1 MKFPH
6 SSYRMENS
14 RNLMTRVHALFAC
27 LILIAAPLSGCLSG
41 DDLEELVDN
50 IIGCMDENAE
60 NYDDNATSELVGD
73 CIYMATMDTFMDA
86 MSDVR
91 SIEEMLEDTPKA
103 GYSQSMNVNEWNDD
117 LGMQM
122 DVMIIETVMADL
134 DNDAVHVYNFISIAP
149 LMTMSYT
156 HAQIGEVVNIHYTA
170 GGMIAEGG
178 ESESYQTR
186 DATPNVLEVLAD
198 QVGLFSGEEGDEGM
212 LVETPD
218 SDVDEIPED
227 AVITI
232 TMSDDM
238 ESQTMTMEYTE
249 DGAEIT
255 MTIHI
260 NQNEDL
266 MSFTMASDNGSAT
279 TNIEYQMM
287 WGDAVVIEVD
297 ETLPKTSIP
306 VWIDIEPWW
315 DDDDDDTFHCDNGNE
330 IPWDYVDDG
339 WDDCGDGSD
348 ESEPEMACYND
359 FGAYLS
365 ESDESEDSCNS
376 WTYLEDYSSPHSDE
390 PFTGC
395 YNTHTHV
402 QMEGASE
409 YECDSFYWTELTEDD
424 DDDDDEQSPEEM
436 MDYMDTDEDGHLS
449 LQELFDYV
457 NEEREQDGVPPMSE
471 EDEEGT
477 ANWFYSGDTDGDN
490 LLSLDE
496 FTQLLE
502 STGDDGDDG
511 NGAPTPEE
519 AMESVDANGDGYMS
533 YQEFE
538 DAWESDPENPELD
551 SEEVAALFDD
561 CDYDDNDLIDIDEM
575 QCFVDGIG
583 AMLGGFG
590 DDDGG
595 DENPEQMFDYMDT
608 DDDGYLSLQDL
619 IDYLNNEAEQNG
631 EEPMSSEDEEGTAN
645 WFYSGDTDGDD
656 LLSLDEFTQLVEE
669 STGDD
674 DGDDDTFY
682 CDNGNEIPMEWVN
695 DGDNDCGDWSDES
708 DDENDIYW
716 ESYYG
721 GYCEWEG
728 DPDGDDTVWWC
739 KESQDDEY
747 WNTWWYYCEHH
758 DSDWHC
764 TDDFGQSGEFEHSA
778 DGDEWSGSDDDDDD
792 EGDEMFTCDNGDEIP
807 MDWVND
813 GEEDCED
820 GSDEFDDGGD
830 DEQDEMPAV
839 IIGYVAKNQTLN
851 APISDFETRF
861 LSDCDGEYNEETG
874 EMEEPDLNECT
885 VEFSIPLTGGE
896 ANGVTHT
903 YTDLD
908 GDGLVSPG
916 DMLTLEGYD
925 GQTRLEMY
933 DTWASEYTSDSL
945 ANPPAL
951 PGFGALMALTVL
963 LGAAFATRRD

>member
-1 MKFPH
+1 MI
-6 SSYRMENS
+6 RA
-14 RNLMTRVHALFAC
+14 HALFAC
-27 LILIAAPLSGCLSG
+27 LILIAAPLAGCLSG
-41 DDLEELVDN
+41 DDIEELVDD
-50 IIGCMDENAE
+50 IIGCMDENAA
-60 NYDDNATSELVGD
+60 NYEENATSELVGD

-86 MSDVR
+86 MSDVKT
-91 SIEEMLEDTPKA
+91 IEEMLEDSPKA
-103 GYSQSMNVNEWNDD
+103 GYSQSVNVNEWSDE
-117 LGMQM
+117 LSMQM

-134 DNDAVHVYNFISIAP
+134 DNDAVHVHNFISISP

-186 DATPNVLEVLAD
+186 DATPNVLEVLAE

-218 SDVDEIPED
+218 PDVDEIPED

-266 MSFTMASDNGSAT
+266 MSFNMASDNGSAT
-279 TNIEYQMM
+279 TNIEYQVM

-306 VWIDIEPWW
+306 VWVDIESWG
-315 DDDDDDTFHCDNGNE
+315 DDDADEDDTFYCDNGNE
-330 IPWDYVDDG
+330 IPMDYVDDG

-348 ESEPEMACYND
+348 EPEPEMVCWNSYGDYITDADQDTCY
-359 FGAYLS
+359 
-365 ESDESEDSCNS
+365 S
-376 WTYLEDYSSPHSDE
+376 WMYLENYTSQHDPNGE

-395 YNTHTHV
+395 YNTHTHA
-402 QMEGASE
+402 QIEG
-409 YECDSFYWTELTEDD
+409 
-424 DDDDDEQSPEEM
+424 
-436 MDYMDTDEDGHLS
+436 
-449 LQELFDYV
+449 
-457 NEEREQDGVPPMSE
+457 MSE
-471 EDEEGT
+471 EECT
-477 ANWFYSGDTDGDN
+477 TFMW
-490 LLSLDE
+490 
-496 FTQLLE
+496 
-502 STGDDGDDG
+502 
-511 NGAPTPEE
+511 
-519 AMESVDANGDGYMS
+519 V
-533 YQEFE
+533 
-538 DAWESDPENPELD
+538 D
-551 SEEVAALFDD
+551 SEMFDD
-561 CDYDDNDLIDIDEM
+561 
-575 QCFVDGIG
+575 
-583 AMLGGFG
+583 

-595 DENPEQMFDYMDT
+595 DDIGWADYYD
-608 DDDGYLSLQDL
+608 
-619 IDYLNNEAEQNG
+619 
-631 EEPMSSEDEEGTAN
+631 
-645 WFYSGDTDGDD
+645 
-656 LLSLDEFTQLVEE
+656 
-669 STGDD
+669 
-674 DGDDDTFY
+674 
-682 CDNGNEIPMEWVN
+682 
-695 DGDNDCGDWSDES
+695 
-708 DDENDIYW
+708 
-716 ESYYG
+716 

-728 DPDGDDTVWWC
+728 NPDGDDTVWWC

-747 WNTWWYYCEHH
+747 WDIWWYYCEHH

-764 TDDFGQSGEFEHSA
+764 TDDFGQSEEFEHSA

-792 EGDEMFTCDNGDEIP
+792 GVPTPEEAMESVDANDDGYMSFEEFQDSWDSDPTNPELDYDEVSILFDDCDYDGSDLIDIDEMQCFIDGIVDMLPDGGEECDTECVFHLIDGWLEDMDEHVTPSEWAAFVNSTGEEMSEEDFEGLSGFIGMYDYDDSGGLDWDEFQDAWNDCCADDDDGEEWFTCDNGDEIP

-820 GSDEFDDGGD
+820 GSDEFDDGD
-830 DEQDEMPAV
+830 DDNQQEMPAV
-839 IIGYVAKNQTLN
+839 LIGYIAKNQTLN

-861 LSDCDGEYNEETG
+861 LSDCHEEYDEETG
-874 EMEEPDLNECT
+874 EMVEPDLNECT
-885 VEFSIPLTGGE
+885 VEFSIPLAGGE

-916 DMLTLEGYD
+916 DMLTLEGWD

-933 DTWASEYTSDSL
+933 DTWASEYTSESV

>member
-41 DDLEELVDN
+41 DDLEELVDD

-103 GYSQSMNVNEWNDD
+103 GYSQSITVNEWNDD

-122 DVMIIETVMADL
+122 DIQIDETVMVDL
-134 DNDAVHVYNFISIAP
+134 DNDAVHVYNLFSLVP
-149 LMTMSYT
+149 MMTMSYT
-156 HAQIGEVVNIHYTA
+156 HTQIGEVVNVHYAVGGMMA
-170 GGMIAEGG
+170 GGEAESG
-178 ESESYQTR
+178 SYQTR
-186 DATPNVLEVLAD
+186 DATPNVLEVLAG
-198 QVGLFSGEEGDEGM
+198 QVGLFWSEDDG
-212 LVETPD
+212 LVETPGEAD
-218 SDVDEIPED
+218 LDEIPEG
-227 AVITI
+227 AVTTI

-266 MSFTMASDNGSAT
+266 MSFSTESDNGSAT
-279 TNIEYQMM
+279 TSMTYEMM
-287 WGDAVVIEVD
+287 WGDAIVIEVD

-315 DDDDDDTFHCDNGNE
+315 DDDDDDDLFLCDNGNE

-348 ESEPEMACYND
+348 ES
-359 FGAYLS
+359 
-365 ESDESEDSCNS
+365 
-376 WTYLEDYSSPHSDE
+376 
-390 PFTGC
+390 
-395 YNTHTHV
+395 
-402 QMEGASE
+402 
-409 YECDSFYWTELTEDD
+409 DD
-424 DDDDDEQSPEEM
+424 DDDDDERSPEEM

-457 NEEREQDGVPPMSE
+457 NDEREQDGEPPMSE

-519 AMESVDANGDGYMS
+519 AMESVDANDDGYMS
-533 YQEFE
+533 YQEFQ

-551 SEEVAALFDD
+551 YDEVTILFDD

-583 AMLGGFG
+583 DMLGGFG

-674 DGDDDTFY
+674 DDGGDDISWMD
-682 CDNGNEIPMEWVN
+682 
-695 DGDNDCGDWSDES
+695 
-708 DDENDIYW
+708 YW
-716 ESYYG
+716 G

-728 DPDGDDTVWWC
+728 NPDGDDTVWWC
-739 KESQDDEY
+739 KYSEDDEY
-747 WNTWWYYCEHH
+747 WETWWYYCEDHE
-758 DSDWHC
+758 DDGWHC
-764 TDDFGQSGEFEHSA
+764 TDDFGQSEEFEHSA
-778 DGDEWSGSDDDDDD
+778 EGDEWSGSDDDDDD

-813 GEEDCED
+813 GWDDCGD

-861 LSDCDGEYNEETG
+861 LSDCDEEYNEETG

-925 GQTRLEMY
+925 GQTRMEMY
-933 DTWASEYTSDSL
+933 DTWASEYSSDSV
-945 ANPPAL
+945 ATPPAL

>member
-1 MKFPH
+1 
-6 SSYRMENS
+6 MENS

-198 QVGLFSGEEGDEGM
+198 QVGLFSGGEEGEGM

-551 SEEVAALFDD
+551 SEEVATLFDD

>member
-1 MKFPH
+1 
-6 SSYRMENS
+6 
-14 RNLMTRVHALFAC
+14 LFAC
-27 LILIAAPLSGCLSG
+27 LILIAAPLAGCLSS
-41 DDLEELVDN
+41 DDLEELVDD
-50 IIGCMDENAE
+50 IVGCMDENAA

-91 SIEEMLEDTPKA
+91 TIEEMLEDTPKA
-103 GYSQSMNVNEWNDD
+103 GYSQSMNVNEWSDE

-134 DNDAVHVYNFISIAP
+134 DNDAVHVHNFISIAP

-198 QVGLFSGEEGDEGM
+198 QVGLFSGEEGGEGM

-266 MSFTMASDNGSAT
+266 MSFNMASDNGSAT

-306 VWIDIEPWW
+306 VWVDIESWG
-315 DDDDDDTFHCDNGNE
+315 DDDADEDDTFYCDNGNE
-330 IPWDYVDDG
+330 IPMDYVDDG

-348 ESEPEMACYND
+348 ES
-359 FGAYLS
+359 
-365 ESDESEDSCNS
+365 
-376 WTYLEDYSSPHSDE
+376 
-390 PFTGC
+390 
-395 YNTHTHV
+395 
-402 QMEGASE
+402 
-409 YECDSFYWTELTEDD
+409 
-424 DDDDDEQSPEEM
+424 
-436 MDYMDTDEDGHLS
+436 
-449 LQELFDYV
+449 
-457 NEEREQDGVPPMSE
+457 
-471 EDEEGT
+471 
-477 ANWFYSGDTDGDN
+477 
-490 LLSLDE
+490 
-496 FTQLLE
+496 
-502 STGDDGDDG
+502 
-511 NGAPTPEE
+511 
-519 AMESVDANGDGYMS
+519 
-533 YQEFE
+533 
-538 DAWESDPENPELD
+538 
-551 SEEVAALFDD
+551 
-561 CDYDDNDLIDIDEM
+561 
-575 QCFVDGIG
+575 
-583 AMLGGFG
+583 
-590 DDDGG
+590 
-595 DENPEQMFDYMDT
+595 
-608 DDDGYLSLQDL
+608 
-619 IDYLNNEAEQNG
+619 
-631 EEPMSSEDEEGTAN
+631 
-645 WFYSGDTDGDD
+645 
-656 LLSLDEFTQLVEE
+656 
-669 STGDD
+669 D

-728 DPDGDDTVWWC
+728 DSDGDDTVWWC

-764 TDDFGQSGEFEHSA
+764 TDDFGQSEEFEHSA
-778 DGDEWSGSDDDDDD
+778 DGDEWSGSDDNGDGAPTPEEAMESVDANDDGYMSFQEFQDSWDSDPTNPELDYDEVSILFDDCDYDGSDLIDIDEMQCFIDGIVDMLPDGGDECDIECVFHLIDGWLEDMDEHVTPSEWAAFVNSTGEEMSEEDFEGLSGFIGMYDYDDSEGLDWDEFQDAWNDCCADDDD
-792 EGDEMFTCDNGDEIP
+792 GEEMFTCDNGDEIP

-820 GSDEFDDGGD
+820 GSDEFDDGD
-830 DEQDEMPAV
+830 DDNQQEMPAV
-839 IIGYVAKNQTLN
+839 LIGYIAKNQTLN

-861 LSDCDGEYNEETG
+861 LSDCHEEYDEETG
-874 EMEEPDLNECT
+874 EMVEPDLDECT
-885 VEFSIPLTGGE
+885 VEFSIPLAGGE

-916 DMLTLEGYD
+916 DMLTLEGWD

-945 ANPPAL
+945 ANPPSL

>member
-1 MKFPH
+1 
-6 SSYRMENS
+6 
-14 RNLMTRVHALFAC
+14 MTRAHALFAC
-27 LILIAAPLSGCLSG
+27 LILIAAPLAGCLSG
-41 DDLEELVDN
+41 DDLEELVDD
-50 IIGCMDENAE
+50 IIGCMDENAA
-60 NYDDNATSELVGD
+60 NYEENATSELVGD

-91 SIEEMLEDTPKA
+91 TIEEMLEDTPKA
-103 GYSQSMNVNEWNDD
+103 GYSQSMNVNEWNDE

-134 DNDAVHVYNFISIAP
+134 DNDAVHVHNFISIAP

-266 MSFTMASDNGSAT
+266 MSFNMASDNGSAT
-279 TNIEYQMM
+279 TNIEYQVM

-306 VWIDIEPWW
+306 VWVDIESWG
-315 DDDDDDTFHCDNGNE
+315 DDDADEDDTFYCDNGNE
-330 IPWDYVDDG
+330 IPMDYVDDG

-348 ESEPEMACYND
+348 EPEPEMVCWNSYGDYITDADQDTCY
-359 FGAYLS
+359 
-365 ESDESEDSCNS
+365 S
-376 WTYLEDYSSPHSDE
+376 WMYLENYTSQHDPNGE

-395 YNTHTHV
+395 YNTHTHA
-402 QMEGASE
+402 QIEG
-409 YECDSFYWTELTEDD
+409 
-424 DDDDDEQSPEEM
+424 
-436 MDYMDTDEDGHLS
+436 
-449 LQELFDYV
+449 
-457 NEEREQDGVPPMSE
+457 MSE
-471 EDEEGT
+471 EECT
-477 ANWFYSGDTDGDN
+477 TFMW
-490 LLSLDE
+490 
-496 FTQLLE
+496 
-502 STGDDGDDG
+502 
-511 NGAPTPEE
+511 
-519 AMESVDANGDGYMS
+519 V
-533 YQEFE
+533 
-538 DAWESDPENPELD
+538 D
-551 SEEVAALFDD
+551 SEMFDD
-561 CDYDDNDLIDIDEM
+561 
-575 QCFVDGIG
+575 
-583 AMLGGFG
+583 

-595 DENPEQMFDYMDT
+595 DDIGWADYYD
-608 DDDGYLSLQDL
+608 
-619 IDYLNNEAEQNG
+619 
-631 EEPMSSEDEEGTAN
+631 
-645 WFYSGDTDGDD
+645 
-656 LLSLDEFTQLVEE
+656 
-669 STGDD
+669 
-674 DGDDDTFY
+674 
-682 CDNGNEIPMEWVN
+682 
-695 DGDNDCGDWSDES
+695 
-708 DDENDIYW
+708 
-716 ESYYG
+716 

-728 DPDGDDTVWWC
+728 NPDGDDTVWWC

-747 WNTWWYYCEHH
+747 WDTWWYYCEHH

-764 TDDFGQSGEFEHSA
+764 TDDFGQSEEFEHSA

-792 EGDEMFTCDNGDEIP
+792 GAPTPEEAMESVDANDDGYMSFQEFQDSWDSDPTNPELDYDEVSILFDDCDYDGSDLIDIDEMQCFIDGIVDMLPDGGGECDAECAFHLIDGWLEDMDEHVTPSEWAAFVNSTGEEMSEEDFEGLSVFIGMYDYDDSGGLDWDEFQDAWNDCCADDDDGEEWFTCDNGDEIP

-820 GSDEFDDGGD
+820 GSDEFDDGD
-830 DEQDEMPAV
+830 DDNQQEMPA
-839 IIGYVAKNQTLN
+839 ILIGYIAKNQTLN

-861 LSDCDGEYNEETG
+861 LSDCHEEYDEETG
-874 EMEEPDLNECT
+874 EMVEPDLNECT
-885 VEFSIPLTGGE
+885 VEFSIPLAGGE

-916 DMLTLEGYD
+916 DMLTLEGWD
-925 GQTRLEMY
+925 GQTRMEMY
-933 DTWASEYTSDSL
+933 DTWASEYSSDSL

>member
-41 DDLEELVDN
+41 DDLEELVDD

-103 GYSQSMNVNEWNDD
+103 GYSQSITVNEWNDD

-122 DVMIIETVMADL
+122 DIQIDETVMVDL
-134 DNDAVHVYNFISIAP
+134 DNDAVHVYNLFSLVP
-149 LMTMSYT
+149 MMTMSYT
-156 HAQIGEVVNIHYTA
+156 HTQIGEVVNVHYAVGGMMA
-170 GGMIAEGG
+170 GGEAESG
-178 ESESYQTR
+178 SYQTR
-186 DATPNVLEVLAD
+186 DATPNVLEVLAG
-198 QVGLFSGEEGDEGM
+198 QVGLFWSEDDG
-212 LVETPD
+212 LVETPGEAD
-218 SDVDEIPED
+218 LDEIPEG
-227 AVITI
+227 AVTTI

-266 MSFTMASDNGSAT
+266 MSFSTESDNGSAT
-279 TNIEYQMM
+279 TSMTYEMM
-287 WGDAVVIEVD
+287 WGDAIVIEVD

-315 DDDDDDTFHCDNGNE
+315 DDDDGDDLFLCDNGNE

-348 ESEPEMACYND
+348 ES
-359 FGAYLS
+359 
-365 ESDESEDSCNS
+365 
-376 WTYLEDYSSPHSDE
+376 
-390 PFTGC
+390 
-395 YNTHTHV
+395 
-402 QMEGASE
+402 
-409 YECDSFYWTELTEDD
+409 DD
-424 DDDDDEQSPEEM
+424 DDDDDERSPEEM
-436 MDYMDTDEDGHLS
+436 MDYMDTNEDGHLS

-457 NEEREQDGVPPMSE
+457 NDEREQDGEPPMSE

-519 AMESVDANGDGYMS
+519 AMESVDANDDGYMS
-533 YQEFE
+533 YQEFQ

-583 AMLGGFG
+583 DMLGGFG

-656 LLSLDEFTQLVEE
+656 LLSLDEFTQLLE
-669 STGDD
+669 SSGDDDDNGDD
-674 DGDDDTFY
+674 DGDGEG
-682 CDNGNEIPMEWVN
+682 GN
-695 DGDNDCGDWSDES
+695 DEPS
-708 DDENDIYW
+708 RVTMMVM
-716 ESYYG
+716 G
-721 GYCEWEG
+721 
-728 DPDGDDTVWWC
+728 
-739 KESQDDEY
+739 
-747 WNTWWYYCEHH
+747 
-758 DSDWHC
+758 
-764 TDDFGQSGEFEHSA
+764 
-778 DGDEWSGSDDDDDD
+778 
-792 EGDEMFTCDNGDEIP
+792 
-807 MDWVND
+807 
-813 GEEDCED
+813 
-820 GSDEFDDGGD
+820 
-830 DEQDEMPAV
+830 
-839 IIGYVAKNQTLN
+839 QTLN
-851 APISDFETRF
+851 APISDFEVRF
-861 LSDCDGEYNEETG
+861 LVDCGEPDEEGNEPPISDCTIAASNGLTEGSATVDPAIAEY
-874 EMEEPDLNECT
+874 
-885 VEFSIPLTGGE
+885 EF
-896 ANGVTHT
+896 T
-903 YTDLD
+903 YEYLDYD
-908 GDGLVSPG
+908 GDGLISDMDTLVIDNLMPG
-916 DMLTLEGYD
+916 VQVEL
-925 GQTRLEMY
+925 Y
-933 DTWASEYTSDSL
+933 DTWADQYTRESF
-945 ANPPAL
+945 ATAEML

>member
-198 QVGLFSGEEGDEGM
+198 QVGLFSGGEEGEGM

-266 MSFTMASDNGSAT
+266 MSFNMASDNGSAT

-764 TDDFGQSGEFEHSA
+764 TDDFGQSDDFEYSA

-813 GEEDCED
+813 GEEDCGD

>member
-198 QVGLFSGEEGDEGM
+198 QVGLFSGGEEGEGM

-551 SEEVAALFDD
+551 SEEVATLFDD

-669 STGDD
+669 STGNDD
-674 DGDDDTFY
+674 VSWMDYD
-682 CDNGNEIPMEWVN
+682 
-695 DGDNDCGDWSDES
+695 S
-708 DDENDIYW
+708 
-716 ESYYG
+716 

-728 DPDGDDTVWWC
+728 QVDGEENAWYC
-739 KESQDDEY
+739 KYSEDDED
-747 WNTWWYYCEHH
+747 WDTWWYYCEDHE
-758 DSDWHC
+758 DDGWHC
-764 TDDFGQSGEFEHSA
+764 TDDFGQNEDYEWTSG
-778 DGDEWSGSDDDDDD
+778 GDEWSGSDDDGSDDD
-792 EGDEMFTCDNGDEIP
+792 
-807 MDWVND
+807 
-813 GEEDCED
+813 
-820 GSDEFDDGGD
+820 GD
-830 DEQDEMPAV
+830 DEPFQVSMMV
-839 IIGYVAKNQTLN
+839 LGQTLN
-851 APISDFETRF
+851 APISDFEVRF
-861 LSDCDGEYNEETG
+861 LFDCGEPDEEGNEPPISDCTIAASNGLTEGSAAVDPAIAEY
-874 EMEEPDLNECT
+874 
-885 VEFSIPLTGGE
+885 EF
-896 ANGVTHT
+896 T
-903 YTDLD
+903 YEYLDYD
-908 GDGLVSPG
+908 GDGLIS
-916 DMLTLEGYD
+916 DMDTLVIDNLMPDVQVE
-925 GQTRLEMY
+925 LY
-933 DTWASEYTSDSL
+933 DTWADQYTSESF
-945 ANPPAL
+945 ATAEML

>member
-41 DDLEELVDN
+41 DDLEELVDD

-103 GYSQSMNVNEWNDD
+103 GYSQSITVNEWNDD

-122 DVMIIETVMADL
+122 DIQIDETVMVDL
-134 DNDAVHVYNFISIAP
+134 DNDAVHVYNLFSLVP
-149 LMTMSYT
+149 MMTMSYT
-156 HAQIGEVVNIHYTA
+156 HTQIGEVVNVHYAVGGMMA
-170 GGMIAEGG
+170 GGEAESG
-178 ESESYQTR
+178 SYQTR

-198 QVGLFSGEEGDEGM
+198 QVGLFSGGDEGDGM

-218 SDVDEIPED
+218 AGDVDEIPEG
-227 AVITI
+227 AVTTI

-266 MSFTMASDNGSAT
+266 MSFSMESDNGSAT
-279 TNIEYQMM
+279 TSMTYEMM
-287 WGDAVVIEVD
+287 WGDAIVIEVD

-315 DDDDDDTFHCDNGNE
+315 DDDDGDDLFLCDNGNE

-339 WDDCGDGSD
+339 WDDCG
-348 ESEPEMACYND
+348 
-359 FGAYLS
+359 
-365 ESDESEDSCNS
+365 
-376 WTYLEDYSSPHSDE
+376 
-390 PFTGC
+390 
-395 YNTHTHV
+395 
-402 QMEGASE
+402 
-409 YECDSFYWTELTEDD
+409 
-424 DDDDDEQSPEEM
+424 
-436 MDYMDTDEDGHLS
+436 
-449 LQELFDYV
+449 
-457 NEEREQDGVPPMSE
+457 
-471 EDEEGT
+471 
-477 ANWFYSGDTDGDN
+477 
-490 LLSLDE
+490 
-496 FTQLLE
+496 
-502 STGDDGDDG
+502 
-511 NGAPTPEE
+511 
-519 AMESVDANGDGYMS
+519 
-533 YQEFE
+533 
-538 DAWESDPENPELD
+538 
-551 SEEVAALFDD
+551 
-561 CDYDDNDLIDIDEM
+561 
-575 QCFVDGIG
+575 
-583 AMLGGFG
+583 
-590 DDDGG
+590 
-595 DENPEQMFDYMDT
+595 
-608 DDDGYLSLQDL
+608 
-619 IDYLNNEAEQNG
+619 
-631 EEPMSSEDEEGTAN
+631 
-645 WFYSGDTDGDD
+645 
-656 LLSLDEFTQLVEE
+656 
-669 STGDD
+669 
-674 DGDDDTFY
+674 
-682 CDNGNEIPMEWVN
+682 
-695 DGDNDCGDWSDES
+695 
-708 DDENDIYW
+708 
-716 ESYYG
+716 
-721 GYCEWEG
+721 
-728 DPDGDDTVWWC
+728 
-739 KESQDDEY
+739 
-747 WNTWWYYCEHH
+747 
-758 DSDWHC
+758 
-764 TDDFGQSGEFEHSA
+764 
-778 DGDEWSGSDDDDDD
+778 
-792 EGDEMFTCDNGDEIP
+792 
-807 MDWVND
+807 
-813 GEEDCED
+813 D

-861 LSDCDGEYNEETG
+861 LSDCDEEYNEETG

-925 GQTRLEMY
+925 GQTRMEMY
-933 DTWASEYTSDSL
+933 DTWASEYSSDSV
-945 ANPPAL
+945 ATPPAL

>member
-41 DDLEELVDN
+41 DDLEELVDD

-103 GYSQSMNVNEWNDD
+103 GYSQSITVNEWNDD

-122 DVMIIETVMADL
+122 DIQIDETVMVDL
-134 DNDAVHVYNFISIAP
+134 DNDAVHVYNLFSLVP
-149 LMTMSYT
+149 MMTMSYT
-156 HAQIGEVVNIHYTA
+156 HTQIGEVVNVHYAVGGMMA
-170 GGMIAEGG
+170 GGEAESG
-178 ESESYQTR
+178 SYQTR

-198 QVGLFSGEEGDEGM
+198 QVGLFWSEDDG
-212 LVETPD
+212 LVETPGEAD
-218 SDVDEIPED
+218 LDEIPEG
-227 AVITI
+227 AVTTI

-266 MSFTMASDNGSAT
+266 MSFSTESDNGSAT
-279 TNIEYQMM
+279 TSMTYEMM
-287 WGDAVVIEVD
+287 WGDAIVIEVD

-315 DDDDDDTFHCDNGNE
+315 DDDDGDDLFLCDNGNE

-348 ESEPEMACYND
+348 ES
-359 FGAYLS
+359 
-365 ESDESEDSCNS
+365 
-376 WTYLEDYSSPHSDE
+376 
-390 PFTGC
+390 
-395 YNTHTHV
+395 
-402 QMEGASE
+402 
-409 YECDSFYWTELTEDD
+409 DD
-424 DDDDDEQSPEEM
+424 DDDDDERSPEEM
-436 MDYMDTDEDGHLS
+436 MDYMDTNEDGHLS

-457 NEEREQDGVPPMSE
+457 NDEREQDGEPPMSE

-519 AMESVDANGDGYMS
+519 AMESVDANDDGYMS
-533 YQEFE
+533 YQEFQ

-583 AMLGGFG
+583 DMLGGFG

-619 IDYLNNEAEQNG
+619 IEYLNNEAEQNG
-631 EEPMSSEDEEGTAN
+631 EEPMSSEDE
-645 WFYSGDTDGDD
+645 
-656 LLSLDEFTQLVEE
+656 
-669 STGDD
+669 
-674 DGDDDTFY
+674 
-682 CDNGNEIPMEWVN
+682 
-695 DGDNDCGDWSDES
+695 
-708 DDENDIYW
+708 
-716 ESYYG
+716 
-721 GYCEWEG
+721 
-728 DPDGDDTVWWC
+728 
-739 KESQDDEY
+739 
-747 WNTWWYYCEHH
+747 
-758 DSDWHC
+758 
-764 TDDFGQSGEFEHSA
+764 
-778 DGDEWSGSDDDDDD
+778 
-792 EGDEMFTCDNGDEIP
+792 
-807 MDWVND
+807 
-813 GEEDCED
+813 
-820 GSDEFDDGGD
+820 
-830 DEQDEMPAV
+830 
-839 IIGYVAKNQTLN
+839 
-851 APISDFETRF
+851 
-861 LSDCDGEYNEETG
+861 
-874 EMEEPDLNECT
+874 
-885 VEFSIPLTGGE
+885 
-896 ANGVTHT
+896 
-903 YTDLD
+903 
-908 GDGLVSPG
+908 
-916 DMLTLEGYD
+916 
-925 GQTRLEMY
+925 
-933 DTWASEYTSDSL
+933 
-945 ANPPAL
+945 
-951 PGFGALMALTVL
+951 
-963 LGAAFATRRD
+963 

>member
-41 DDLEELVDN
+41 DDLEELVDD

-86 MSDVR
+86 MADVR

-103 GYSQSMNVNEWNDD
+103 GYSQSITMNEWNDD

-122 DVMIIETVMADL
+122 DIQIDETVMVDL
-134 DNDAVHVYNFISIAP
+134 DNDAVHVYNLFSLVP
-149 LMTMSYT
+149 MMTMSYT
-156 HAQIGEVVNIHYTA
+156 HTQIGEVVNVHYAVGGMMA
-170 GGMIAEGG
+170 GGEAESG
-178 ESESYQTR
+178 SYQTR

-198 QVGLFSGEEGDEGM
+198 QVGLFSGGDEGDGM

-218 SDVDEIPED
+218 AGDVDEIPEG
-227 AVITI
+227 AVTTI

-266 MSFTMASDNGSAT
+266 MSFSMESDNGSAT
-279 TNIEYQMM
+279 TSMTYEMM
-287 WGDAVVIEVD
+287 WGDAIVIEVD

-315 DDDDDDTFHCDNGNE
+315 DDDDGDDLFLCDNGNE

-348 ESEPEMACYND
+348 ES
-359 FGAYLS
+359 
-365 ESDESEDSCNS
+365 
-376 WTYLEDYSSPHSDE
+376 
-390 PFTGC
+390 
-395 YNTHTHV
+395 
-402 QMEGASE
+402 
-409 YECDSFYWTELTEDD
+409 DD
-424 DDDDDEQSPEEM
+424 
-436 MDYMDTDEDGHLS
+436 G
-449 LQELFDYV
+449 
-457 NEEREQDGVPPMSE
+457 
-471 EDEEGT
+471 
-477 ANWFYSGDTDGDN
+477 
-490 LLSLDE
+490 
-496 FTQLLE
+496 
-502 STGDDGDDG
+502 GDDGDDSDDG
-511 NGAPTPEE
+511 DGPPTPED
-519 AMESVDANGDGYMS
+519 AMEEVDTDGDGYMDLDEF
-533 YQEFE
+533 QE
-538 DAWESDPENPELD
+538 AWDSDPTNPELD
-551 SEEVAALFDD
+551 YDEVSILFDD
-561 CDYDDNDLIDIDEM
+561 CDYDDNDLIDIEEM
-575 QCFVDGIG
+575 QCFIDGIVD
-583 AMLGGFG
+583 MLP
-590 DDDGG
+590 DEG
-595 DENPEQMFDYMDT
+595 DEDPEQMFGHIDT

-674 DGDDDTFY
+674 DGGDDISWMD
-682 CDNGNEIPMEWVN
+682 
-695 DGDNDCGDWSDES
+695 
-708 DDENDIYW
+708 YW
-716 ESYYG
+716 G

-728 DPDGDDTVWWC
+728 NPDGDDTVWWC
-739 KESQDDEY
+739 KYSEDDEY
-747 WNTWWYYCEHH
+747 WETWWYYCEDHE
-758 DSDWHC
+758 DDGWHC
-764 TDDFGQSGEFEHSA
+764 TDDFGQSEEFEHSA
-778 DGDEWSGSDDDDDD
+778 EGDEWSGSDDDD

-813 GEEDCED
+813 GWDDCGD

-861 LSDCDGEYNEETG
+861 LSDCDEEYNEETG

-925 GQTRLEMY
+925 GQTRMEMY
-933 DTWASEYTSDSL
+933 DTWASEYSSDSV
-945 ANPPAL
+945 ATPPSL

>member
-198 QVGLFSGEEGDEGM
+198 QVGLFSGGEEGEGM

-551 SEEVAALFDD
+551 SEEVATLFDD

-728 DPDGDDTVWWC
+728 DPDGDDIVWWC

>member
-198 QVGLFSGEEGDEGM
+198 QVGLFSGGEEGEGM

-728 DPDGDDTVWWC
+728 DPDGDDIVWWC

-764 TDDFGQSGEFEHSA
+764 TDDFGQSDDFEYSA

-792 EGDEMFTCDNGDEIP
+792 EGDEMFTCDNGNEIP

-813 GEEDCED
+813 GEEDCGD